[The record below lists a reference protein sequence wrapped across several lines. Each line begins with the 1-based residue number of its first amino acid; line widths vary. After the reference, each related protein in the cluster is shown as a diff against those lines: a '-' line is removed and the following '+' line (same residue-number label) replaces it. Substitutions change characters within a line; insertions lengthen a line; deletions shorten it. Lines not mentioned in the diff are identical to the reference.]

1 MLPTLVEAR
10 GDQLIR
16 NARSTRLWGNEE
28 VVHDSDARGAQRVP
42 APVDRREADR
52 RACVVA
58 CDQLDAF
65 PVRVCNQSLRDGNE
79 VLVGR

>member
-1 MLPTLVEAR
+1 VLPALVEAR
-10 GDQLIR
+10 SDQLIR
-16 NARSTRLWGNEE
+16 NAGSARVWSNEE
-28 VVHDSDARGAQRVP
+28 VVHDSNPRGAQRVP

-65 PVRVCNQSLRDGNE
+65 PVRVCNQSLREGDE

>member
-1 MLPTLVEAR
+1 VLPALV
-10 GDQLIR
+10 Q
-16 NARSTRLWGNEE
+16 ARSDEPIGNAVSTRVWLNEE
-28 VVHDSDARGAQRVP
+28 VVHDPYARGTQRVP

-52 RACVVA
+52 CACVVA

-65 PVRVCNQSLRDGNE
+65 PVRVCNQSLREGNE

>member
-1 MLPTLVEAR
+1 MLAALVQAR
-10 GDQLIR
+10 SDELIG
-16 NARSTRLWGNEE
+16 NARSTRVWLNEE
-28 VVHDSDARGAQRVP
+28 VVHEPHARGTQRVP

-65 PVRVCNQSLRDGNE
+65 PVWVCNQSLRDGNE

>member
-1 MLPTLVEAR
+1 VLPALVQAR
-10 GDQLIR
+10 GDQVIR
-16 NARSTRLWGNEE
+16 DARPARIWSNEE
-28 VVHDSDARGAQRVP
+28 VVHDPDARGAQRVP

-65 PVRVCNQSLRDGNE
+65 PLRVRNQSLRDGDE
-79 VLVGR
+79 VIVGR